1 MKERLSD
8 FFSGVV
14 MALAV
19 IGVIA
24 IAMSANRNARSVHAQ
39 ASVVYRTQ
47 GDVTMNGS
55 TALAI
60 GTATA
65 RFVDV
70 FPLSTNGGVV
80 RCADSTASSSRGGPL
95 AAGGGYR
102 FQSPNQN
109 LLVDLSTI
117 FCYGANGDKV
127 AVLMGAN

>member
-1 MKERLSD
+1 MKFTFKDVTVLIALIAAVGAGIRIGSERP
-8 FFSGVV
+8 
-14 MALAV
+14 
-19 IGVIA
+19 
-24 IAMSANRNARSVHAQ
+24 VHAQ

-55 TALAI
+55 TALAL
-60 GTATA
+60 GNATA

-70 FPLSTNGGVV
+70 FPLSTNSGVI

-109 LLVDLSTI
+109 VLVDLSTI
-117 FCYGANGDKV
+117 FCYGSNGDKV